1 MQNFLIKPRVEFI
14 FPNFASKKRC
24 CFFVYFT
31 ISQSAFTIKFWR
43 GVFILVSNNI
53 HLLILWKMIIL
64 QSFFLTVANI
74 MAEFKEYS
82 KKFIQNFTKI
92 NKKIRILEIYA
103 SRKDCTI
110 FPILQQYVY
119 QIGDITKHDI
129 KLVISNWWYHKSM
142 LFNWWYRNKM
152 ILQPETWKAYC
163 WILKYVKFI
172 DFIS

>member
-1 MQNFLIKPRVEFI
+1 
-14 FPNFASKKRC
+14 
-24 CFFVYFT
+24 
-31 ISQSAFTIKFWR
+31 
-43 GVFILVSNNI
+43 
-53 HLLILWKMIIL
+53 MIIL

-110 FPILQQYVY
+110 FPIPQQYVY

-129 KLVISNWWYHKSM
+129 KLVISN
-142 LFNWWYRNKM
+142 
-152 ILQPETWKAYC
+152 
-163 WILKYVKFI
+163 
-172 DFIS
+172 